1 MVMNNNNNG
10 NWLGLDS
17 AVCVVTGAAGGI
29 GREIAAALVGQG
41 ARVVLLDRDEAGCAH
56 LAERLSVGAAE
67 PVQVLACD
75 IADPESV
82 RRAAALVES
91 RFGGCDVLVNNASV
105 LQPGGIEDIDLE
117 KWNRVLSVNLNGYL
131 LCSQA
136 FGRSMLARGRGRIV
150 HIASIAAHA
159 PQTWSGA
166 YSAAKAGV
174 CMLSR
179 QIASEWGARGVR
191 SNVVC
196 PGLIRTPL
204 SAAFYAD
211 PQIERQ
217 RCAMTANGRI
227 GEPGDIAD
235 AVLFLASPRAD
246 YVNGAELTVDGGL
259 ESMPMALIPRPG
271 FESPVTVRQD

>member
-1 MVMNNNNNG
+1 MNNNND

-17 AVCVVTGAAGGI
+17 AVCVVSGAAGGI

-41 ARVVLLDRDEAGCAH
+41 ARVVLLDRDAAGCAH
-56 LAERLSVGAAE
+56 LAEQLSPRAAE
-67 PVQVLACD
+67 PVQAIACD
-75 IADPESV
+75 IADPASV
-82 RRAAALVES
+82 QQAAAQVES
-91 RFGGCDVLVNNASV
+91 RFGGCDVLINNASV
-105 LQPGGIEDIDLE
+105 LQPGGIAEISLE
-117 KWNRVLSVNLNGYL
+117 KWNQVLSVNLNGYL

-136 FGRSMLARGRGRIV
+136 FGRSMLARGCGRIV
-150 HIASIAAHA
+150 HIASIAAHS
-159 PQTWSGA
+159 PQPWSGA

-174 CMLSR
+174 SMLSR
-179 QIASEWGARGVR
+179 QIASEWGPRGVR
-191 SNVVC
+191 SNAVC

-227 GEPGDIAD
+227 GEPGDIAN

-259 ESMPMALIPRPG
+259 ESMLMALIPRPG
-271 FESPVTVRQD
+271 FESPATARQG